1 MGLPY
6 MAAFQLLWSRLYC
19 VCGCWKGTAIR
30 YVGTNCNLA
39 LDPHI
44 IVHRFIHD
52 YCAKIQSS

>member
-1 MGLPY
+1 